1 VGPVPT
7 AMSVR
12 TLLSAL
18 NSRPTAMSVRTLLS
32 ALNSRPTAMS
42 VMALLND
49 IAVGTELASD

>member
-1 VGPVPT
+1 
-7 AMSVR
+7 
-12 TLLSAL
+12 
-18 NSRPTAMSVRTLLS
+18 MSVRTLLS

>member
-18 NSRPTAMSVRTLLS
+18 NSRPTAMSVLT
-32 ALNSRPTAMS
+32 
-42 VMALLND
+42 LLND
-49 IAVGTELASD
+49 IAVGTELAPD